1 MQLALHLMPVGSAR
15 IFMTIVVSVITK
27 FLVILMMI
35 MMFFQEPMVLQVT
48 LHLDVSTT
56 TIAV

>member
-27 FLVILMMI
+27 FIVILMML
-35 MMFFQEPMVLQVT
+35 MMLFQEPMVLQVT

>member
-27 FLVILMMI
+27 FIVILMMI
-35 MMFFQEPMVLQVT
+35 MVFFQEPMVLQVT